1 MFYFNINLQQNLE
14 KNHLSYNKVT
24 DVLKRNKVP

>member
-14 KNHLSYNKVT
+14 ENHLSYNKVI